1 MSRDFAMSDQADAE
15 RVAECVWLIG
25 AELGEGPVWV
35 ASERAVYFV
44 DIKGL
49 RIHRLAP
56 ETGLRTSWPTPAQTG
71 FIVPAR
77 GGGLVCGLQGGLHR
91 FDPGDGRFTRIR
103 AVETNRPGNRIN
115 DGFVDSAGRLWFGT
129 MDDGERENTG
139 SLYRWSGQ
147 GDPIVQDSGYA
158 ITNGPAVSPDGR
170 TLYHTDSAA
179 KTIYAFDL
187 APSGAIS
194 GKRVFARTDD
204 SHPDGMAVDAAGA
217 LWVALFGGW
226 RIERYSPGGEV
237 IGSIALPCANVTKLA
252 FGGDDLRTVYAT
264 TARLHVSPA
273 DRTAQPLAGGLFTFA
288 VDTPGLPQA
297 EFNL

>member
-1 MSRDFAMSDQADAE
+1 MADQTDAD
-15 RVAECVWLIG
+15 CIWPIG

-49 RIHRLAP
+49 YIHRLAT
-56 ETGLRTSWPTPAQTG
+56 ETDVRTSWPTPAQTG

-77 GGGLVCGLQGGLHR
+77 GGGFVCGLLGGLHR
-91 FDPGDGRFTRIR
+91 FDP
-103 AVETNRPGNRIN
+103 AVGTFSPLAPVEADRPGNRIN
-115 DGFVDSAGRLWFGT
+115 DGFVDHSGRLWFGT
-129 MDDGERENTG
+129 MDDGESETTG
-139 SLYRWSGQ
+139 SLYTWAGQ
-147 GDPIVQDSGYA
+147 GEPLRKDSGYA
-158 ITNGPAVSPDGR
+158 IPNGPAVSPDGR

-264 TARLHVSPA
+264 TARLHLSPA